1 MDELT
6 RRMLATAALLGL
18 VTARPAPSAARD
30 ATDIGP
36 TLILVSFDGWR
47 SDYVR
52 RYSAPNLERLIKRG
66 ASAPLVPSFP
76 SKTFPNHY
84 TLVTGLYPGHHGIV
98 ANSIL
103 DPPTGRRLTMSNR
116 VEVQSALWWGGEP
129 LWVAVERSG
138 RAAAAVFW
146 PGSEAPI
153 LGVRPRYWLPYDE
166 EMPGEARVDR
176 ALELLDRP
184 AAERPGFVMLY
195 FSDVDTA
202 GHRSGPRSQEVRDAV
217 ARVDGHLGRLIS
229 GLARRG
235 TLERVDVVVVS
246 DHGMAETMPD
256 RVVVL
261 DDGLLE
267 GMDVVDLNPTLGV
280 FPRAGTEAQAYRAL
294 AGAHRRLRV
303 FRREETPAHWRFR
316 EHPRVPPIVGV
327 ADEGWQVMRRS
338 TWETLG
344 SRGLLRRAGAHGY
357 DPQRAKSMRGLFVA
371 AGPSFRPGRA
381 LPAFENVNVYNALAA
396 ALGVEPAPND
406 GDPGVAMALL
416 RAAHPVPE
424 RWRGIA
430 PSAAS
435 GGGGARR

>member
-1 MDELT
+1 
-6 RRMLATAALLGL
+6 MLATVALLGL
-18 VTARPAPSAARD
+18 AAARPASAVPPAAD
-30 ATDIGP
+30 LEP
-36 TLILVSFDGWR
+36 TLVLVSLDGWR
-47 SDYVR
+47 WDYAR
-52 RYSAPNLERLIKRG
+52 RYPAPNLERLIARG
-66 ASAPLVPSFP
+66 VSAPLIPSFP

-129 LWVAVERSG
+129 LWVAIERSG

-176 ALELLDRP
+176 VLELLDLP
-184 AAERPGFVMLY
+184 AAERPGLLMLY

-202 GHRSGPRSQEVRDAV
+202 GHHFGPRSPAVREAV
-217 ARVDGHLGRLIS
+217 GRVDGHLGRLLQ

-235 TLERVDVVVVS
+235 IEERVNLVVVS
-246 DHGMAETMPD
+246 DHGMAETRPEQ
-256 RVVVL
+256 VVVL
-261 DDGLLE
+261 DDTLLE

-280 FPRAGTEAQAYRAL
+280 FPPPGAETRAYRAL

-303 FRREETPAHWRFR
+303 YRRDETPVHWRFR

-338 TWETLG
+338 TWQTLR
-344 SRGLLRRAGAHGY
+344 SRGLLARAGVHGY
-357 DPQRAKSMRGLFVA
+357 DPRRARSMRGLFVA
-371 AGPSFRPGRA
+371 AGPAFRRRRTLA
-381 LPAFENVNVYNALAA
+381 AFENVHVYNALAA
-396 ALGVEPAPND
+396 ALGLRPAPND
-406 GDPGVAMALL
+406 GDPKIASSML
-416 RAAHPVPE
+416 RAAPPPA
-424 RWRGIA
+424 A
-430 PSAAS
+430 P
-435 GGGGARR
+435 